1 MKKQWNDGPGGW
13 RKSGLAVAMS
23 LLLGAGSLLGNVS
36 AAPVLAA
43 SVDEAQTAETD
54 GAGTSSTVSSGESS
68 ADSGDMSVD
77 VQEITDSQEM
87 SEIISDT
94 WDEDYFGSMVVD
106 TEAGEVKIDGETETL
121 PDGAPGE
128 TDNTQ
133 AESNTEE
140 DGDQETAKESEQIL
154 EDYMDT
160 LPEDNIYDV
169 EETDDGQYEIT
180 APFQTKRLIVETSEL
195 QEDYGAEDIY
205 YNTELGETILQ
216 FETEEETKAAFEALC
231 EQYGEEKCYPD
242 QVYYVDDILTDDA
255 ALSSGA
261 CYSWGVAYMG
271 MNTLKAQAE
280 GKYGAV
286 TVAILDTGIDKSNF
300 MFQSRNISSKSYNFI
315 DNNKNVTD
323 NHGHGTHVAGIIADA
338 TPSNVRFLILKISN
352 SSGYSSLLTIKTA
365 LQYAVNQNVSVVN
378 MSLGFVAAN
387 AMSVTYLNSLINKA
401 YRKGIAIC
409 TAAGNNGVDVSFCY
423 PACNSKTLAVAA
435 FGPNERAASYSNHGS
450 RIDFSAPGSEVVSAA
465 AGGLLVGMSGTSMS
479 APHITAAVAY
489 LKMLQPNLSVQGVYN
504 ELRAR
509 SKDLGAAGKDIYF
522 GWGCPILTNLL
533 TTGILDRT
541 NVVSTG
547 NSLQAPVLKKVKN
560 VSGGIR
566 IAWKKVKKADKYIIY
581 RKKGN
586 GSFKKIK
593 TVSGKKK
600 SWTDTSVT
608 QGRKYTYAVKAVR
621 NKKTSSRSSSKTA
634 VWLRQPK
641 KVKVRSKKGGR
652 LIVTWAKQSGV
663 SGYQIRYSRTKNMKN
678 AVTVTVSGKKAR
690 AVLRGLKKK
699 KVYYCRIRAVRTAGG
714 TRYTSSWSAVKKI
727 KIK

>member
-128 TDNTQ
+128 TDNTR

-409 TAAGNNGVDVSFCY
+409 TAAGNNGEDV
-423 PACNSKTLAVAA
+423 
-435 FGPNERAASYSNHGS
+435 
-450 RIDFSAPGSEVVSAA
+450 
-465 AGGLLVGMSGTSMS
+465 
-479 APHITAAVAY
+479 
-489 LKMLQPNLSVQGVYN
+489 
-504 ELRAR
+504 
-509 SKDLGAAGKDIYF
+509 
-522 GWGCPILTNLL
+522 
-533 TTGILDRT
+533 
-541 NVVSTG
+541 
-547 NSLQAPVLKKVKN
+547 
-560 VSGGIR
+560 
-566 IAWKKVKKADKYIIY
+566 
-581 RKKGN
+581 
-586 GSFKKIK
+586 
-593 TVSGKKK
+593 
-600 SWTDTSVT
+600 
-608 QGRKYTYAVKAVR
+608 
-621 NKKTSSRSSSKTA
+621 
-634 VWLRQPK
+634 
-641 KVKVRSKKGGR
+641 
-652 LIVTWAKQSGV
+652 
-663 SGYQIRYSRTKNMKN
+663 
-678 AVTVTVSGKKAR
+678 
-690 AVLRGLKKK
+690 
-699 KVYYCRIRAVRTAGG
+699 
-714 TRYTSSWSAVKKI
+714 
-727 KIK
+727 

>member
-133 AESNTEE
+133 EESNTEE

-231 EQYGEEKCYPD
+231 EQYG
-242 QVYYVDDILTDDA
+242 
-255 ALSSGA
+255 
-261 CYSWGVAYMG
+261 
-271 MNTLKAQAE
+271 
-280 GKYGAV
+280 
-286 TVAILDTGIDKSNF
+286 
-300 MFQSRNISSKSYNFI
+300 
-315 DNNKNVTD
+315 
-323 NHGHGTHVAGIIADA
+323 
-338 TPSNVRFLILKISN
+338 
-352 SSGYSSLLTIKTA
+352 
-365 LQYAVNQNVSVVN
+365 
-378 MSLGFVAAN
+378 
-387 AMSVTYLNSLINKA
+387 
-401 YRKGIAIC
+401 
-409 TAAGNNGVDVSFCY
+409 
-423 PACNSKTLAVAA
+423 
-435 FGPNERAASYSNHGS
+435 
-450 RIDFSAPGSEVVSAA
+450 
-465 AGGLLVGMSGTSMS
+465 
-479 APHITAAVAY
+479 
-489 LKMLQPNLSVQGVYN
+489 
-504 ELRAR
+504 
-509 SKDLGAAGKDIYF
+509 
-522 GWGCPILTNLL
+522 
-533 TTGILDRT
+533 
-541 NVVSTG
+541 
-547 NSLQAPVLKKVKN
+547 
-560 VSGGIR
+560 
-566 IAWKKVKKADKYIIY
+566 
-581 RKKGN
+581 
-586 GSFKKIK
+586 
-593 TVSGKKK
+593 
-600 SWTDTSVT
+600 
-608 QGRKYTYAVKAVR
+608 
-621 NKKTSSRSSSKTA
+621 
-634 VWLRQPK
+634 
-641 KVKVRSKKGGR
+641 
-652 LIVTWAKQSGV
+652 
-663 SGYQIRYSRTKNMKN
+663 
-678 AVTVTVSGKKAR
+678 
-690 AVLRGLKKK
+690 
-699 KVYYCRIRAVRTAGG
+699 
-714 TRYTSSWSAVKKI
+714 
-727 KIK
+727 

>member
-68 ADSGDMSVD
+68 VDSGDMSVD

-566 IAWKKVKKADKYIIY
+566 IAWKKVKKADKL
-581 RKKGN
+581 
-586 GSFKKIK
+586 S
-593 TVSGKKK
+593 
-600 SWTDTSVT
+600 
-608 QGRKYTYAVKAVR
+608 
-621 NKKTSSRSSSKTA
+621 
-634 VWLRQPK
+634 
-641 KVKVRSKKGGR
+641 
-652 LIVTWAKQSGV
+652 LIH
-663 SGYQIRYSRTKNMKN
+663 I
-678 AVTVTVSGKKAR
+678 
-690 AVLRGLKKK
+690 
-699 KVYYCRIRAVRTAGG
+699 
-714 TRYTSSWSAVKKI
+714 
-727 KIK
+727 